1 MISLIILTKKLRVS
15 AFTLFPHSH
24 IASNWQSWDLNPGD
38 MPAEPVDFNW
48 TDIFWLTA
56 LAFS

>member
-38 MPAEPVDFNW
+38 MPAEPVEVYNLQ
-48 TDIFWLTA
+48 DIR
-56 LAFS
+56 